1 MRRLTTTIGLLSTAA
16 LTVALV
22 PSTIAATTASWPD
35 EEWVN
40 GTVGTSSFDCG
51 TDTGYA
57 STAFGRFL
65 SGTLLGQDLD
75 GLAALNGVTLDQA
88 ADGTLDVD
96 PATAIDQGSAPPT
109 ATYTNPLNVDL
120 LSGVV
125 GLDLTGLTTGLPLG
139 SAGAVNQYA
148 QVSGY
153 GSGAGASGLVTDSGG
168 VGITPTT
175 PDSDLP
181 EPATIAL
188 STFIP
193 AVAGV
198 TDAQLEVGAV
208 AASSQ
213 LDWCAVL
220 ADEIWG
226 VGPATGSVRDY
237 GLAGLGLELDSPL
250 VGGLTGA
257 VTAGLPDIQAAIDSL
272 LGTDGL
278 ISDTIGAELEVLL
291 DPLVAAGVTGDV
303 SLSGLDLASSVS
315 TLLSTP
321 LTDGVVTI
329 DLTSPD
335 GTVSVDLDELLGY
348 DANSL
353 NNLAPNT
360 ELLLNDDVVNA
371 LVTRIGA
378 LLDDWVQDVVA
389 ALTAEIREATLTI
402 DVGVTVSILNS
413 LDVVEV
419 TLDAV
424 VPLGEVIDGTA
435 EITVDADALGLGFIL
450 NPLLAGLGLP
460 TVTDLVNL
468 VIADLALALVDPLM
482 DLVTDVALGAVTT
495 LGATLSGLVTPI
507 VTALSGFLDFL
518 PAVVSLQA
526 NVQPDQPGGDGV
538 FDPADPATQS
548 SAQYLVTA
556 LELELLAAT
565 GLPGGLS
572 TLSFGT
578 ASVGPITAP

>member
-1 MRRLTTTIGLLSTAA
+1 
-16 LTVALV
+16 
-22 PSTIAATTASWPD
+22 
-35 EEWVN
+35 
-40 GTVGTSSFDCG
+40 
-51 TDTGYA
+51 
-57 STAFGRFL
+57 
-65 SGTLLGQDLD
+65 
-75 GLAALNGVTLDQA
+75 
-88 ADGTLDVD
+88 
-96 PATAIDQGSAPPT
+96 
-109 ATYTNPLNVDL
+109 
-120 LSGVV
+120 
-125 GLDLTGLTTGLPLG
+125 
-139 SAGAVNQYA
+139 VNQYA

-220 ADEIWG
+220 ANEIWG

-402 DVGVTVSILNS
+402 DLGVTVSILNS

-460 TVTDLVNL
+460 TVTDLVDL

-482 DLVTDVALGAVTT
+482 DLVTDVAIGAVTSLGTT
-495 LGATLSGLVTPI
+495 LTGLVTPI